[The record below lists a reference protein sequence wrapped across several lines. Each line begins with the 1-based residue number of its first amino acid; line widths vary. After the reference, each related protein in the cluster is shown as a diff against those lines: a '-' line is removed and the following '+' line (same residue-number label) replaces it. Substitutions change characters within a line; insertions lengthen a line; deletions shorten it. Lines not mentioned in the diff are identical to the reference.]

1 MENISCMRVKCFK
14 YLDGF
19 LTGIEETYTDKN
31 GKSFRISSSARKKL
45 EQLGLCKIDK
55 ETEVKVKYN
64 LSSNVV
70 DITVSGYVFDSV
82 VEDIGEILELVDS
95 FNVYATVDS
104 MLHFDLRLVNIYKG
118 MPRYPGK
125 MKL

>member
-1 MENISCMRVKCFK
+1 MENISCMRFK
-14 YLDGF
+14 YLGEF

-31 GKSFRISSSARKKL
+31 GQNFRISRSARKKL

-64 LSSNVV
+64 PSSNVV

-95 FNVYATVDS
+95 FYV
-104 MLHFDLRLVNIYKG
+104 LLNIKASIF
-118 MPRYPGK
+118 RDTSAYPYRC
-125 MKL
+125 